1 MKEKKMIQ
9 KKIDEVAES
18 VEALR
23 QQIAELSKQLSPV
36 CAPVVAMQ
44 AASELRST
52 ETQSPLEE
60 KLASLKM
67 AVVGCVIN
75 IESLKSTLR
84 L

>member
-1 MKEKKMIQ
+1 MIQ
-9 KKIDEVAES
+9 KKIDEVSES

-23 QQIAELSKQLSPV
+23 QQINELGKQLSPV
-36 CAPVVAMQ
+36 CVPVPAVA

-52 ETQSPLEE
+52 DPQSPLEE

-67 AVVGCVIN
+67 SVITCIVN
-75 IESLKSTLR
+75 VESLKSTLR